1 MVFHSKSRHKGLS
14 SPRDIRISNV
24 QHGNGEDAGAGLVG
38 VLKSAGERIKS
49 AGKEGR
55 LSGQDLSN

>member
-1 MVFHSKSRHKGLS
+1 MQNYQTVSHSKSRSKGLS

-24 QHGNGEDAGAGLVG
+24 QNGNGEDAGAGLVG

-49 AGKEGR
+49 TGKEGMV
-55 LSGQDLSN
+55 N